1 VGERKV
7 DGVTEYKVR
16 WVDHDESEDSWLPED
31 QFTHGFE
38 STLKHW
44 RERTKIRSEDM
55 EIKQNKTTY
64 EKGKKYKPNR
74 SVEVGSTIGV
84 YSGTEAAQPFYIA
97 RVLAILPKNTL
108 KIQWWNSSKI
118 DGVFHPEFLRP
129 KGKSKK
135 GTVGPR
141 IATIRTSSVMD
152 RVAALDGKS
161 KGKVPAV
168 QLKELLR
175 LAENMS

>member
-7 DGVTEYKVR
+7 EGVTEFKVR
-16 WVDHDESEDSWLPED
+16 WVDYDESHDSWLPED
-31 QFTHGFE
+31 QSSHGFE

-44 RERTKIRSEDM
+44 KERTKRRSEAM
-55 EIKQNKTTY
+55 EIKQNKAAY

-84 YSGTEAAQPFYIA
+84 YSGREAAQPFYIA
-97 RVLAILPKNTL
+97 RVLAILPENKL

-118 DGVFHPEFLRP
+118 DGVFHPEFPKP
-129 KGKSKK
+129 KGKSNK
-135 GTVGPR
+135 GTAGPR

-152 RVAALDGKS
+152 RVAALDRN
-161 KGKVPAV
+161 P
-168 QLKELLR
+168 R
-175 LAENMS
+175 ENCPHGN